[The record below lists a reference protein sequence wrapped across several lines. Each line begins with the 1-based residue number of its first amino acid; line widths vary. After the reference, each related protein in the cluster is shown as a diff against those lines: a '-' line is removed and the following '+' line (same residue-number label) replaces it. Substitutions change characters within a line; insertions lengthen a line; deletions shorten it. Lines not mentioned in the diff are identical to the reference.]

1 MTAKTKQPKE
11 AAQATAP
18 ATDTRVVYVGPTIIG
33 LATRNTTYSEIPQEL
48 REAAKEAP
56 YLLSLCVPIG
66 RLPVALDQIRKQQ
79 GGIYTFY
86 QKAQGYTPKQ

>member
-33 LATRNTTYSEIPQEL
+33 LATRNTTYSEIPQER

-56 YLLSLCVPIG
+56 YLLSHCVPIG
-66 RLPVALDQIRKQQ
+66 RLPVALDPIRKQQ